1 MYRTIV
7 VYFEQFE
14 RVPQISAVS
23 FELAK
28 RFDAR
33 LVGLFLHQRS
43 RDRGTGNLLSTEA
56 IKSAQDFFE
65 RTSDQNGIKA
75 ELHQIMPGRLSLTNL
90 LLPFARCADLV
101 VMDDGFRNDG
111 AELVE
116 IPIRTAIESGRPTVV
131 LPSKDLPS
139 KVGQRI
145 LIAWNGSR
153 EAARA
158 VFDALPFL
166 KSATTIQVISITT
179 AAKAV
184 AQPPGGRSIARSLA
198 QHGVQCKIDVV
209 DGSGLNVGD
218 ALLRCMAEGEFD
230 LMVMG
235 CYGRSQIEEYVFGGV
250 TRHIMSNLSVPV
262 LLSH

>member
-43 RDRGTGNLLSTEA
+43 QDRGTGNLLSDEA
-56 IKSAQDFFE
+56 VKSAQNFFE
-65 RTSDQNGIKA
+65 RTSHQNGIKA

-90 LLPFARCADLV
+90 LLPYARCADLI
-101 VMDDGFRNDG
+101 VMDDGFRDDG

-166 KSATTIQVISITT
+166 KSATTIQIISIATG
-179 AAKAV
+179 AKAV
-184 AQPPGGRSIARSLA
+184 APSAGGRSIARSLA
-198 QHGVQCKIDVV
+198 QHGVQCKV
-209 DGSGLNVGD
+209 DTIAGSGLSIGN
-218 ALLRCMAEGEFD
+218 ALLRCMEEGEFD

-250 TRHIMSNLSVPV
+250 TRHIMSHLSVPV
-262 LLSH
+262 FLSH